1 MAFAGARAVSDPGRG
16 AGGPLVAERLSDR
29 LAALLSERIR
39 GGGLAPGD
47 RLPTEA
53 QLSADH
59 RVSRAT
65 VREAVHQLK
74 SLGLVVSRQG
84 AGVFVAPPPAHRPLD
99 FDPQV
104 LEDVGAVLQ
113 VVEIRRVLETEMAAF
128 AAQRATRHQVAAL
141 KRSLAAIDRAVGEGR
156 DGVAEDMAFH
166 RTIAESCG
174 NPQFGRILGF
184 LGQYLHEAMKVT
196 RGNEARRADFMQQVR
211 EEHQAMVEAIAA
223 RDAAG
228 ARRAALR
235 HIVNGE
241 RRLEEGGV
249 VVRKGRVRR

>member
-1 MAFAGARAVSDPGRG
+1 MAFAGVRAVPEAGRG

-29 LAALLSERIR
+29 LAVRLAGHIR
-39 GGGLAPGD
+39 GGNLKAGD

-53 QLSADH
+53 QLSAEH
-59 RVSRAT
+59 GVSRAT

-104 LEDVGAVLQ
+104 LEDIGAVVH
-113 VVEIRRVLETEMAAF
+113 VVEVRRVLESEMAGLS
-128 AAQRATRHQVAAL
+128 AQRATRVQMAGL
-141 KRSLAAIDRAVGEGR
+141 KRALAAIDKAVAEGR

-166 RTIAESCG
+166 RTIAECCG

-184 LGQYLHEAMKVT
+184 LGQYLHEAMRVT
-196 RGNEARRADFMQQVR
+196 RANEARRVDFMQQVR
-211 EEHQAMVEAIAA
+211 DEHRAIVDAIAA

-235 HIVNGE
+235 HMVNGE

-249 VVRKGRVRR
+249 VERKARAKR

>member
-1 MAFAGARAVSDPGRG
+1 MLAGVRAVSGAGRG

-29 LAALLSERIR
+29 LAARLSDRIR
-39 GGGLAPGD
+39 GGALQPGD

-53 QLSADH
+53 QLSAEH
-59 RVSRAT
+59 GVSRAT

-84 AGVFVAPPPAHRPLD
+84 AGVFVAPPPVHRPLD

-104 LEDVGAVLQ
+104 LEDVGAVLH
-113 VVEIRRVLETEMAAF
+113 VVEIRRVLETEMAAL
-128 AAQRATRHQVAAL
+128 AAQRATRTQVAAL
-141 KRSLAAIDRAVGEGR
+141 KRALGAIDKAVVEGR

-166 RTIAESCG
+166 RAIADCCG

-184 LGQYLHEAMKVT
+184 LGQYLHDAMRVT

-211 EEHQAMVEAIAA
+211 EEHQAMVDAIAA
-223 RDAAG
+223 RDASG
-228 ARRAALR
+228 ARRATLR
-235 HIVNGE
+235 HIANGE

-249 VVRKGRVRR
+249 VERQRRSRR